1 MDKDG
6 LYSSVERKLSKEAFE
21 QYIQE
26 HPKQRNIVYMLQ
38 EGNEPLI
45 DQADR

>member
-6 LYSSVERKLSKEAFE
+6 LYSSGVLKLTRQAFV
-21 QYIQE
+21 QYMQE
-26 HPKQRNIVYMLQ
+26 HPKQRNFVYMLQ

-45 DQADR
+45 DQENR